1 MGTTKHTLLEQLRM
15 TKNEIARRK
24 EYLSFTNEDCKT
36 LFSLKQTITDNIVEI
51 IDEFYKRIIIFS
63 EMDHIIGDAETL
75 QKLKNHLRNYILS
88 LFDGQ
93 YDEDYVHSRLRVGV
107 VHKRIGVS
115 PKYYLTAAH
124 NLSIILR
131 AIISRDKGTGP
142 PNCQESLI
150 SLEKILTFDLSL
162 IFDTYI
168 NSLMEEARRSK
179 EELEQYTESLE
190 EVIAERTK
198 DLKEQARYD
207 GLTGLLNQQYFYI
220 ELRKEL
226 ARSHRRGHCTTLIY
240 FDLDGFKQVNDNQG
254 HNKGDQLLVTV
265 AETLRKTTR
274 ENEMAARYGGDE
286 FCIIMPESTSQEALL
301 LSRRIC
307 DALKA
312 SMNDTGVT
320 CSVGIASS
328 TPDRFLDANTLV
340 KISDKAMYAAK
351 KEKGFAIHVA
361 ETDHE

>member
-1 MGTTKHTLLEQLRM
+1 MGTTRHTLLEQLRI
-15 TKNEIARRK
+15 TKNEIIRRK
-24 EYLSFTNEDCKT
+24 EYLYISDDDCKI
-36 LFSLKQTITDNIVEI
+36 LCSLKKTIIDNIHEI
-51 IDEFYKRIIIFS
+51 IDEFYNRITTFS
-63 EMDHIIGDAETL
+63 EMDQIIGDAETL
-75 QKLKNHLRNYILS
+75 QKLKNHQRNYIIS

-93 YDEDYVHSRLRVGV
+93 YDEDYVHSRLRIGV

-124 NLSIILR
+124 NLSVILR
-131 AIISRDKGTGP
+131 GIISREKDSDLP
-142 PNCQESLI
+142 HCQDSLA

-179 EELEQYTESLE
+179 DELEQYTESLE

-207 GLTGLLNQQYFYI
+207 GLTGLLNQQHFYI

-226 ARSHRRGHCTTLIY
+226 ARSHRRGHSTTLIY

-254 HNKGDQLLVTV
+254 HNKGDQILVAV
-265 AETLRKTTR
+265 AETIKKTTR
-274 ENEMAARYGGDE
+274 ESDMAARYGGDE
-286 FCIIMPESTSQEALL
+286 FCVIMPESTSKEALL
-301 LSRRIC
+301 LSRRFC
-307 DALKA
+307 ENLKE
-312 SMNDTGVT
+312 SINNTGVT
-320 CSVGIASS
+320 CSIGIASS
-328 TPDRFLDANTLV
+328 TPDHFLDANTLV
-340 KISDKAMYAAK
+340 KIADKAMYTAK

-361 ETDHE
+361 ETDNE